1 MSQRVVSLVLQW
13 SRFYFIFLFF
23 FSRALCF
30 AGVLRAIRSSALM
43 SSAVLSVG
51 HLWNRRGR
59 GACKGEGGVGRRK
72 RSHHGVTQ
80 AIIHPHTHTDEEFA
94 ARCGLLRALVSGL
107 TPPLASAT
115 QGSKVTQSESQ
126 PASLG
131 GLGWVLLSQAP
142 V

>member
-13 SRFYFIFLFF
+13 SRFYFVFLFF

-59 GACKGEGGVGRRK
+59 GACKGEGGGGEK
-72 RSHHGVTQ
+72 EKKSSWCDSGHNSST
-80 AIIHPHTHTDEEFA
+80 HTHTQTK
-94 ARCGLLRALVSGL
+94 S
-107 TPPLASAT
+107 
-115 QGSKVTQSESQ
+115 SQ
-126 PASLG
+126 QD
-131 GLGWVLLSQAP
+131 VDY
-142 V
+142 